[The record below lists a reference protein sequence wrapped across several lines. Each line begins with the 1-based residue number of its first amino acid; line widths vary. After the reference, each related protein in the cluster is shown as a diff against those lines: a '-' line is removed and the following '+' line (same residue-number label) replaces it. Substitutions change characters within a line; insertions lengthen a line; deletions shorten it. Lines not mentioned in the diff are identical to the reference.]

1 MKKFNWQVF
10 ISLNLFFTF
19 IIVTFS
25 GIVLY
30 FKPEGSIARWLDWTF
45 LLLNKSTWE
54 SVHTIF
60 SYLFLVFVLFHM
72 IKIHGRSL
80 WNYFTKNRKHTGKE
94 FYYALLISV
103 IFFLGSAYQLRPF
116 HFIFEAGNTLSDSWE
131 QSHNFP
137 EGYISAR
144 TSLNEFAEYNAVPVD
159 SLIYELNQAGVED
172 LNSKVTFQEM
182 GQANNISPLEA
193 YEIIA
198 SANLGLQGDDM
209 GHLSLEEISFILNV
223 PEDYFVE
230 TLNKK
235 YEQVTVTSKTKLHE
249 LSQIA
254 GKPVRTIHREIFRH
268 IQK

>member
-19 IIVTFS
+19 IIVAFS

-30 FKPEGSIARWLDWTF
+30 FKPEGSVARWLDWTF
-45 LLLNKSTWE
+45 LLLDKSTWE

-60 SYLFLVFVLFHM
+60 SYVFLVFVFFHM
-72 IKIHGRSL
+72 IKIHGKNL
-80 WNYFTKNRKHTGKE
+80 WNYFTKNRQHTGKE

-103 IFFLGSAYQLRPF
+103 IFFFGSAFHLSPF
-116 HFIFEAGNTLSDSWE
+116 HLIFEAGDTLSDSWE
-131 QSHNFP
+131 QSHSFP

-159 SLIYELNQAGVED
+159 SLICELNKAGVED
-172 LNSKVTFQEM
+172 LTSKATFLEI

-198 SANLGLQGDDM
+198 SADMGLSGDDM
-209 GHLSLEEISFILNV
+209 GHLSVEEISFILNV
-223 PEDYFVE
+223 SEDYIIE
-230 TLNKK
+230 TLNNK
-235 YEQVTVTSKTKLHE
+235 YECIEITPNTNLNE
-249 LSQIA
+249 LSQVT
-254 GKPVRTIHREIFRH
+254 GKPVRTIHREIH
-268 IQK
+268 NITK